1 MLINLSAARISQAS
15 GSIRLEI
22 QAINKVSCRKT
33 KIAMGGQVRRM
44 NRLEKR
50 MGEEEAGTRRV
61 LYLDGWVERA
71 LSPQQS

>member
-1 MLINLSAARISQAS
+1 MLINLSAARVSQAS

-22 QAINKVSCRKT
+22 QAINKVSCRKAE
-33 KIAMGGQVRRM
+33 IAMEGQVRRM

-50 MGEEEAGTRRV
+50 MGEEEAGTRRA
-61 LYLDGWVERA
+61 LYLDGWMERA